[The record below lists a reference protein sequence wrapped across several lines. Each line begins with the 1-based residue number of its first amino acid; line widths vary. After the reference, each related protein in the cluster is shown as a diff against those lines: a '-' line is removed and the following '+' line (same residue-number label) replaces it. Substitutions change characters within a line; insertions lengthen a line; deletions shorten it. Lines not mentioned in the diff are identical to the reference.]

1 MLLTSSVREKEAT
14 VSRLERAVDRRAF
27 ASLTLPLPLPSLPP
41 LTPSPWGVLLGVG
54 VDRDFAAVLFTHT
67 VKAILSGRAARKM
80 TDTSQL
86 ALNASASD
94 DRAVTLACT

>member
-1 MLLTSSVREKEAT
+1 MLLTTSVREKEAT

-27 ASLTLPLPLPSLPP
+27 ASLTLPLPSLPP
-41 LTPSPWGVLLGVG
+41 MTPLPWDVLLGVG
-54 VDRDFAAVLFTHT
+54 MDRDFAAVLFTHT
-67 VKAILSGRAARKM
+67 VKAMLSGRAARKR